1 MSKWII
7 TGASGSVATECMRIL
22 VEENKKID
30 AYSRADLQIENKLV
44 NFTKV
49 SNYNK
54 IDFDVSECECVLIS
68 QGFFDYKLI
77 AASSSEEVDSLIEAN
92 FVSQIKV
99 IHSFLKKIDTKKR
112 INVAI
117 LGSTNAYEAGSGTA
131 IYGACK
137 AGILALV
144 KALNNEYNNSDV
156 RFCLMSFGTLSNEM
170 GSKVPN
176 QAPDSLLDVKFV
188 AEEIVQKMT
197 NKGNS
202 WQPEIVIRRRHIK
215 TLS

>member
-22 VEENKKID
+22 VEENKDID
-30 AYSRADLQIENKLV
+30 AFSRTNLQIENKLV

-49 SNYNK
+49 SNYNN
-54 IDFDVSECECVLIS
+54 IDFDVSQCECILVS

-77 AASSSEEVDSLIEAN
+77 TASSSEEVDNLIEAN

-117 LGSTNAYEAGSGTA
+117 LGSTNAYEAGSGTG

-144 KALNNEYNNSDV
+144 KALNNEYTNSDV
-156 RFCLMSFGTLSNEM
+156 RFCLISFGTLSNEM

-188 AEEIVQKMT
+188 AEEIVKKMT
-197 NKGNS
+197 NEGNS
-202 WQPEIVIRRRHIK
+202 WQPEVIIRRRHIK

>member
-1 MSKWII
+1 MSTWIV
-7 TGASGSVATECMRIL
+7 TGASGSVATACMKIL
-22 VEENKKID
+22 IEKNIDID
-30 AYSRADLQIENKLV
+30 AFSRTDLRIESNLV

-49 SNYNK
+49 SDYNK
-54 IDFDVSECECVLIS
+54 IDFDVSECECILVA

-77 AASSSEEVDSLIEAN
+77 AASSSEEIDNLIEAN
-92 FVSQIKV
+92 FVSQIKS
-99 IHSFLKKIDTKKR
+99 INSFLKKIDTKKK

-144 KALNNEYNNSDV
+144 KALNNEYINSDI
-156 RFCLMSFGTLSNEM
+156 RFCLISFGTLSNEM

-176 QAPDSLLDVKFV
+176 QVPDSLLDVKFI
-188 AEEIVQKMT
+188 AEEIVKKMT
-197 NKGNS
+197 NEGNS
-202 WQPEIVIRRRHIK
+202 WQPEIIIRRRHVK

>member
-22 VEENKKID
+22 VEKDIDID
-30 AYSRADLQIENKLV
+30 AFSRTDLRIESNLV

-49 SNYNK
+49 SDYNK
-54 IDFDVSECECVLIS
+54 IDFDVSECECILVA

-77 AASSSEEVDSLIEAN
+77 AASSSEEIDNLIEAN
-92 FVSQIKV
+92 FVSQIKS
-99 IHSFLKKIDTKKR
+99 INSFLKKVDTKKR

-117 LGSTNAYEAGSGTA
+117 LGSTNAYEAGFGTA

-144 KALNNEYNNSDV
+144 KALNNEYINSDI
-156 RFCLMSFGTLSNEM
+156 RFCLISFGTLSNEM

-176 QAPDSLLDVKFV
+176 QVPDSLLDVKFI
-188 AEEIVQKMT
+188 AEEIVKKMT
-197 NKGNS
+197 NEGNS
-202 WQPEIVIRRRHIK
+202 WQPEIIIRRRHIK

>member
-7 TGASGSVATECMRIL
+7 TGASGSVATECMKIL
-22 VEENKKID
+22 IEENINID
-30 AYSRADLQIENKLV
+30 AFSRTDLRIENKLV

-49 SNYNK
+49 PSYNE
-54 IDFDVSECECVLIS
+54 INFDVSECECILVA

-77 AASSSEEVDSLIEAN
+77 AASSNEEIDNLIEAN
-92 FVSQIKV
+92 FVSQIKS
-99 IHSFLKKIDTKKR
+99 ITSFLKKADTKKR

-144 KALNNEYNNSDV
+144 KALNNEYTNSDV
-156 RFCLMSFGTLSNEM
+156 RFCLISFGTLSNEM

-176 QAPDSLLDVKFV
+176 QVPDSLLDVKFV
-188 AEEIVQKMT
+188 AEELVKKMT
-197 NKGNS
+197 NEGNS
-202 WQPEIVIRRRHIK
+202 WQPEIIIRRRHIK

>member
-1 MSKWII
+1 MSTWIV
-7 TGASGSVATECMRIL
+7 TGASGSVATACMKIL
-22 VEENKKID
+22 IEKNIDID
-30 AYSRADLQIENKLV
+30 AFSRTDLRIESNLV

-49 SNYNK
+49 SDYNK
-54 IDFDVSECECVLIS
+54 IDFDVSECECILVA

-77 AASSSEEVDSLIEAN
+77 AASSSEEIDNLIEAN
-92 FVSQIKV
+92 FVSQIKS
-99 IHSFLKKIDTKKR
+99 INSFLKKIDTKKR

-144 KALNNEYNNSDV
+144 KALNNEYINSDI
-156 RFCLMSFGTLSNEM
+156 RFCLISFGTLSNEM
-170 GSKVPN
+170 GRKVPN
-176 QAPDSLLDVKFV
+176 QMPDSLLDVKFI
-188 AEEIVQKMT
+188 AEEIVKKMT
-197 NKGNS
+197 NEGNL
-202 WQPEIVIRRRHIK
+202 WQPEIIIRRRHVK